1 MKSYKLFA
9 EELKSW
15 KDVKNSHIKKEAGK
29 LLKALD
35 KKEVLAYSAEHGEFS
50 IFKDEMEYVKAQ
62 KGKGKAMKWI
72 RVEGKNVD
80 FSIIDKLVNA
90 GVIEKIPTTMSE
102 SFNFKGAVKHGFL
115 DKHDKKYVDELEKKG
130 WDIEEFILTSKGF
143 EIVIKKG
150 NKELEFMDKTP
161 EKALRQASKKAK

>member
-35 KKEVLAYSAEHGEFS
+35 KNEVLAYSVEHGEFT
-50 IFKDEMEYVKAQ
+50 IFKDEMEFVKAQ
-62 KGKGKAMKWI
+62 KGKGKAMKWLK
-72 RVEGKNVD
+72 VEDKSIDGQKLEEA
-80 FSIIDKLVNA
+80 FS
-90 GVIEKIPTTMSE
+90 
-102 SFNFKGAVKHGFL
+102 FKGAVKHGFL
-115 DKHDKKYVDELEKKG
+115 DKSDEKYVKDLKKKG
-130 WDIEEFILTSKGF
+130 WEIEEFILTGKGF

-150 NKELEFMDKTP
+150 SKEVEYTDKRP
-161 EKALRQASKKAK
+161 ELALKKAAEKAK

>member
-35 KKEVLAYSAEHGEFS
+35 KNEVLAYSVEHGEFT
-50 IFKDEMEYVKAQ
+50 IFKDEMEFVQAQ
-62 KGKGKAMKWI
+62 KGKGKAMKWLK
-72 RVEGKNVD
+72 VEDKSIDGQKLEEA
-80 FSIIDKLVNA
+80 FS
-90 GVIEKIPTTMSE
+90 
-102 SFNFKGAVKHGFL
+102 FKGAIKHGFL
-115 DKHDKKYVDELEKKG
+115 DKSDEKYVKDLKKKG
-130 WDIEEFILTSKGF
+130 WEIEEFLLTGKGF

-150 NKELEFMDKTP
+150 SKEIEYTDKRP
-161 EKALRQASKKAK
+161 ELALKKAAEKAK

>member
-35 KKEVLAYSAEHGEFS
+35 KNEVLAYSVEHGEFT
-50 IFKDEMEYVKAQ
+50 IFKDEMEFVQAQ
-62 KGKGKAMKWI
+62 KGKGKAMKWLK
-72 RVEGKNVD
+72 VEDKSIDGQKLEEA
-80 FSIIDKLVNA
+80 FS
-90 GVIEKIPTTMSE
+90 
-102 SFNFKGAVKHGFL
+102 FKGAVKHGFL
-115 DKHDKKYVDELEKKG
+115 DKSDEKYVKDLKKKG
-130 WDIEEFILTSKGF
+130 WEIEEFLLTGKGF

-150 NKELEFMDKTP
+150 SKEVEYTDKRP
-161 EKALRQASKKAK
+161 ELALKKAAEKAK

>member
-35 KKEVLAYSAEHGEFS
+35 KNEVLAYSVEHGEFT
-50 IFKDEMEYVKAQ
+50 IFKDEMEFVQAQ
-62 KGKGKAMKWI
+62 KGKGKAMKWLK
-72 RVEGKNVD
+72 VEGKSID
-80 FSIIDKLVNA
+80 GQKLEEAFS
-90 GVIEKIPTTMSE
+90 
-102 SFNFKGAVKHGFL
+102 FKGAVKHGFL
-115 DKHDKKYVDELEKKG
+115 DKSDEKYVKDLKKKG
-130 WDIEEFILTSKGF
+130 WEIEEFLLTGKGF

-150 NKELEFMDKTP
+150 SKEIEYIDKRP
-161 EKALRQASKKAK
+161 ELALKKAAEKAK